1 MAARGSPPLGVTI
14 VFVVILITG
23 ALSVAAGVWR
33 LFNRGDNNTTLT
45 TALVTIA
52 VGVIYLLVAKGIAN
66 GSRAA
71 RFIVAAVTVLS
82 LVGYTILLFTT
93 SGLVLT
99 LLIQILLGLIVL
111 GLLYSAA
118 ARRFFAG

>member
-1 MAARGSPPLGVTI
+1 MAGRGSPPLGVTI
-14 VFVVILITG
+14 VFFVILITG

-33 LFNRGDNNTTLT
+33 LFNRGDNNMTLT

-52 VGVIYLLVAKGIAN
+52 VGLIYLLVAKGIAN

-82 LVGYTILLFTT
+82 LIGYTILLFTT

>member
-1 MAARGSPPLGVTI
+1 MAGTVSRPIGVTL

-23 ALSVAAGVWR
+23 LLAVVSGFIR
-33 LFNRGDNNTTLT
+33 LFNRGDNNTTLV
-45 TALVTIA
+45 TAAVTIG
-52 VGVIYLLVAKGIAN
+52 VGVIYLLVARGIAN
-66 GSRAA
+66 GSRGA

-82 LVGYTILLFTT
+82 LVGYVWMLFTT

-111 GLLYSAA
+111 GLLYSVA